1 MLQPVFGDIGIE
13 PRIIYDRRKVQR
25 KDQPQ
30 RQRRQRRREKEP
42 SILSHQF
49 QHAENIARLESSSV
63 WESALWFPIARLAPD
78 LVSTVSNRELTG
90 RRPQHTMNDK
100 PSMAEPVFYDPER
113 ARWKRLR
120 RLVDALVAVLSAL
133 VIFFVYT
140 TLRDERLPE
149 LLFSP
154 QKRAFKALKESEKEK
169 ARERQKKL
177 ASRSHRKSKLPAS
190 EVKLNQEEGIRAAFY
205 VPWDAASFSSLRDYS
220 RQIDLLYPDWLHV
233 LTPDGRLQ
241 GVDDQT
247 NTFFDV
253 VQSNRVRSVDDRVM
267 PLLKAEDA
275 TMEVFPMVNN
285 FDGTEWVGGITDFL
299 NDPSARAVF
308 RQQVGVY
315 LSSDRFRG
323 LMVDFEAFP
332 SVGQPGYVALLNE
345 LASDLHARGMK
356 LYVSVPAHNPEF
368 NYAAIAGP
376 ADGVVVMNYD
386 EHYPGA
392 ASGPVASQD
401 WFVDNLK
408 YIVKAIPKEKVICA
422 IANYGY
428 DWVLKPKKGKIPPD
442 ARDHTVSAQEAWLEA
457 RDSDEDVTFDDDA
470 LNPHFSYL
478 DEHSLRH
485 DVWFLDAVTALN
497 HMRAAQTLGIQ
508 TFALWRLG
516 GEDRTLWRI
525 WDVPGEAGAT
535 DKLRDVP
542 PGQDV
547 DMEGQGE
554 ILRIEDRPTHGTR
567 DFTIDAGTK
576 LITDENF
583 QSLPEP
589 YRVARYGYTPNKVA
603 LTFDDGPDP
612 DWTPK
617 ILDALKKEHASATFF
632 LIGIQTD
639 KFPGLAERIY
649 REGHAIGN
657 HTFTHPDVSNI
668 SSTQM
673 KVELNLTERLFA
685 SLVGVR
691 VVLMRP
697 PYAIDEEP
705 DTADQVRP
713 LEFAQDLGYITVGNR
728 IDPNDWSDKPRHHT
742 AEEISTYVLAH
753 LPPCGPNDLRC
764 GNIVLL
770 HDGGGNRAET
780 LRALPMIIDG
790 IRARGLE
797 VAPVYELLGKTR
809 ADVMAP
815 LTTRELWAARLDGLG
830 FWLFE
835 AGIVAI
841 TWIFFLGDL
850 LMTGRLLFIGTAA
863 VYDRLQEK
871 IFGRPAEVASY
882 KPKVAVLIPAYN
894 EEKVVERTVRAALNS
909 NYPNLRVIVIDDG
922 SRDRTLEVARRA
934 FAREEAAGRVLIL
947 TKPNSGKA
955 EALNYGI
962 EHIGDA
968 ELFVGIDADT
978 VIASDAISRLVP
990 HFINPKVGA
999 IAGNAKVGNRV
1010 NLWTRWQALEYIT
1023 SQNFERRALDV
1034 LGAVSVVPGAIGAW
1048 RVSAVRE
1055 AGGYQ
1060 IDTVAEDADLTMALL
1075 RRGYR
1080 VEYEDMALA
1089 YTEAPTSAN
1098 GLMRQRFRWSF
1109 GILQAVYKHSGVFAR
1124 KGALGFVAL
1133 PNIVIFQ
1140 ILLPLVSPLIDIM
1153 FAVGAIW
1160 YFIQKHFHPDST
1172 DPASFHKLVAFF
1184 FVFLVVD
1191 FLASALAFALERR
1204 RPDDKEDSWLLTQV
1218 WLQRFA
1224 YRQLFSVVLF
1234 RTLKR
1239 ALEGRRF
1246 AWDKLERTAA
1256 VKYVPSENRDSVNVP

>member
-1 MLQPVFGDIGIE
+1 M
-13 PRIIYDRRKVQR
+13 
-25 KDQPQ
+25 
-30 RQRRQRRREKEP
+30 
-42 SILSHQF
+42 S
-49 QHAENIARLESSSV
+49 
-63 WESALWFPIARLAPD
+63 
-78 LVSTVSNRELTG
+78 
-90 RRPQHTMNDK
+90 
-100 PSMAEPVFYDPER
+100 EPVFYDPQR

-120 RLVDALVAVLSAL
+120 RFVDALVLALSAL
-133 VIFFVYT
+133 VIFFVYA
-140 TLRDERLPE
+140 TLRGERLPE

-154 QKRAFKALKESEKEK
+154 QKRAFKALKENEKDK
-169 ARERQKKL
+169 ARERQKK
-177 ASRSHRKSKLPAS
+177 AANRSHRKSKLPAS

-205 VPWDAASFSSLRDYS
+205 TPWDAASFSSLRDFCH
-220 RQIDLLYPDWLHV
+220 QIDLLYPDWLHV
-233 LTPDGRLQ
+233 LTADGRLQ
-241 GVDDQT
+241 AVDDQT
-247 NTFFDV
+247 NKFFDV
-253 VQSNRVRSVDDRVM
+253 VQNNHVRSFDDRVM
-267 PLLKAEDA
+267 PFLKAEDPA
-275 TMEVFPMVNN
+275 MEVFPMVNN
-285 FDGTEWVGGITDFL
+285 FDGTEWVGGITGFL
-299 NDPSARAVF
+299 NNPDARAAF
-308 RQQVGVY
+308 RRQVATV
-315 LSSDRFRG
+315 LASDHFRG

-345 LASDLHARGMK
+345 LSSDLHARGMK
-356 LYVSVPAHNPEF
+356 LYVSVPAHNQEF
-368 NYAAIAGP
+368 DYAAIAAP
-376 ADGVVVMNYD
+376 ADGVIVMNYD

-408 YIVKAIPKEKVICA
+408 FAVNVIPREKLICA

-428 DWVLKPKKGKIPPD
+428 DWVQKPKKGTLPPS
-442 ARDHTVSAQEAWLEA
+442 AKDHSVSVQEAWLEA
-457 RDSDEDVTFDDDA
+457 RDSDVDVTFDDDA

-478 DEHSLRH
+478 DETSLRH

-516 GEDRTLWRI
+516 GEDRTLWRV
-525 WDVPGEAGAT
+525 WDIPGDPASAS
-535 DKLRDVP
+535 KLKSVP

-554 ILRIEDRPTHGTR
+554 ILHIEERPTPGVR
-567 DFTIDAGTK
+567 DLTIDADTN

-589 YRVARYGYTPNKVA
+589 YRVARYGYSPNKVA

-612 DWTPK
+612 EWTPK
-617 ILDALKKEHASATFF
+617 ILDVLKREHASATFF
-632 LIGIQTD
+632 LIGIQGD
-639 KFPGLAERIY
+639 KFSRLVKRIY
-649 REGHAIGN
+649 EEGHTIGN

-668 SSTQM
+668 SNTYM
-673 KVELNLTERLFA
+673 KVELNLTERFFA

-691 VVLMRP
+691 ATLFRP

-713 LEFAQDLGYITVGNR
+713 LEIPQDMGYITVGNR
-728 IDPNDWSDKPRHHT
+728 IDPNDWSSNPRRT
-742 AEEISTYVLAH
+742 AEQISSYVLSH
-753 LPPCGPNDLRC
+753 LPPCRVEDLRC
-764 GNIVLL
+764 GNIILL

-780 LRALPMIIDG
+780 VRALPMIIDG
-790 IRARGLE
+790 IRARGYE
-797 VAPVYELLGKTR
+797 IAPVYELMGKTR
-809 ADVMAP
+809 ADVMSP
-815 LTTRELWAARLDGLG
+815 LPTGQRWAARLDRLG
-830 FWLFE
+830 FWLFD
-835 AGIVAI
+835 AAVLSIAMV
-841 TWIFFLGDL
+841 FFLGDL
-850 LMTGRLLFIGTAA
+850 LMTGRLLFIGAAA
-863 VYDRLQEK
+863 VYDRAHEK

-894 EEKVVERTVRAALNS
+894 EEKVIVRTVRAALNS
-909 NYPNLRVIVIDDG
+909 NYPKLRVIVIDDG
-922 SRDRTLEVARRA
+922 SRDRTLEIARAA
-934 FAREEAAGRVLIL
+934 FAREASAGRVLIL
-947 TKPNSGKA
+947 TKPNAGKA

-962 EHIGDA
+962 EHIEDA

-978 VIASDAISRLVP
+978 IIASDAISRLVP

-1055 AGGYQ
+1055 VGGYQ
-1060 IDTVAEDADLTMALL
+1060 VDTVAEDADLTMALL

-1089 YTEAPTSAN
+1089 YTEAPTTAN

-1109 GILQAVYKHSGVFAR
+1109 GILQAVYKHSEVFGR

-1140 ILLPLVSPLIDIM
+1140 ILLPLVSPFIDIM
-1153 FAVGAIW
+1153 FAFGAIW

-1204 RPDDKEDSWLLTQV
+1204 RPDEKEDVWLLSQV

-1234 RTLKR
+1234 KTLKR

-1256 VKYVPSENRDSVNVP
+1256 VKYVPSETRDQVNVP

>member
-1 MLQPVFGDIGIE
+1 
-13 PRIIYDRRKVQR
+13 
-25 KDQPQ
+25 
-30 RQRRQRRREKEP
+30 
-42 SILSHQF
+42 
-49 QHAENIARLESSSV
+49 
-63 WESALWFPIARLAPD
+63 
-78 LVSTVSNRELTG
+78 
-90 RRPQHTMNDK
+90 
-100 PSMAEPVFYDPER
+100 MAEPVFYDPRR

-120 RLVDALVAVLSAL
+120 RLSDLLVAALSAL
-133 VIFFVYT
+133 IIFFVYT

-154 QKRAFKALKESEKEK
+154 QKRAFKALKENEKDK
-169 ARERQKKL
+169 ARERLKKVAL
-177 ASRSHRKSKLPAS
+177 RSHRKTKLPGS
-190 EVKLNQEEGIRAAFY
+190 EVKLNQQEGIRAAFY
-205 VPWDAASFSSLRDYS
+205 VPWDSASFASLRDFS

-233 LTPDGRLQ
+233 LTTDGRLQ

-247 NTFFDV
+247 NKFFDV
-253 VQSNRVRSVDDRVM
+253 VQNGHARSVDDRVM
-267 PLLKAEDA
+267 PFLKSDDP
-275 TMEVFPMVNN
+275 TMEVFPMINN
-285 FDGTEWVGGITDFL
+285 FDGTEWVGDITGFL
-299 NDPSARAVF
+299 NDPDARASF
-308 RQQVGVY
+308 RKQMEIF

-323 LMVDFEAFP
+323 VMIDFEAFP
-332 SVGQPGYVALLNE
+332 PSGQPGYIALLNE
-345 LASDLHARGMK
+345 LSADLHARGMK
-356 LYVSVPAHNPEF
+356 LYVSVPPHNNEYD
-368 NYAAIAGP
+368 YAAVSAP

-386 EHYPGA
+386 EHYPGGK
-392 ASGPVASQD
+392 SGPVASED

-408 YIVKAIPKEKVICA
+408 FAVKAIPREKLICA

-428 DWVLKPKKGKIPPD
+428 DWVLKPKKGKLPPD
-442 ARDHTVSAQEAWLEA
+442 VHDSSVSAQEAWLAA

-478 DEHSLRH
+478 DERSLQH

-516 GEDRTLWRI
+516 GEDRSLWRV
-525 WDVPGEAGAT
+525 WDVPGDAGAA
-535 DKLRDVP
+535 DKLKDVP

-554 ILRIEDRPTHGTR
+554 ILRIEQRPTHGTR
-567 DFTIDAGTK
+567 DLTIDPQTK

-583 QSLPEP
+583 QNLPEP
-589 YRVARYGYTPNKVA
+589 YRVGRYGYSPNEVA

-612 DWTPK
+612 EWTPK
-617 ILDALKKEHASATFF
+617 VLDVLKRENAPATFF
-632 LIGIQTD
+632 LIGIQAD
-639 KFPGLAERIY
+639 KFSGLAKRIY
-649 REGHAIGN
+649 KEGHTIGN
-657 HTFTHPDVSNI
+657 HTFTHPDVSSI
-668 SSTQM
+668 SSNYM

-685 SLVGVR
+685 SLMGIR
-691 VVLMRP
+691 TKLLRP

-705 DTADQVRP
+705 DTADEVKP
-713 LEFAQDLGYITVGNR
+713 LEFAQDMGYITVGNR
-728 IDPNDWSDKPRHHT
+728 IDPNDWSDKVDAGNGKLRRHT
-742 AEEISTYVLAH
+742 AQEISSYVLAH
-753 LPPCGPNDLRC
+753 LPPCAGADLRC

-780 LRALPMIIDG
+780 VKALPAIIEG
-790 IRARGLE
+790 IRARGISI
-797 VAPVYELLGKTR
+797 VPVYQLFGKTR

-815 LTTRELWAARLDGLG
+815 LSTPQRWAARLDGLG

-835 AGIVAI
+835 AGIIVI

-850 LMTGRLLFIGTAA
+850 LMTGRLIFIGAAA
-863 VYDRLQEK
+863 VYDRVREK
-871 IFGRPAEVASY
+871 ILGKPAQVASY
-882 KPKVAVLIPAYN
+882 KPSVAVLIPAYN
-894 EEKVVERTVRAALNS
+894 EEKVIVRTVRAALNS
-909 NYPNLRVIVIDDG
+909 DYPNLRVIVIDDG
-922 SRDRTLEVARRA
+922 SKDRTLEVARRA
-934 FAREEAAGRVLIL
+934 FIAEEKIGRVLIL
-947 TKPNSGKA
+947 TKPNAGKA

-962 EHIGDA
+962 EHIEDA
-968 ELFVGIDADT
+968 EIFVGIDADT
-978 VIASDAISRLVP
+978 IIASDAISRLVP

-1055 AGGYQ
+1055 VGCYQ

-1089 YTEAPTSAN
+1089 YTEAPTNAN

-1109 GILQAVYKHSGVFAR
+1109 GILQSVFKHRSVLVR
-1124 KGALGFVAL
+1124 KGALGWVAL

-1184 FVFLVVD
+1184 FAFLVID

-1204 RPDDKEDSWLLTQV
+1204 RPDDKEDIWLLSQV

-1234 RTLKR
+1234 KTLKR
-1239 ALEGRRF
+1239 ALEGRKF
-1246 AWDKLERTAA
+1246 SWDKLERTAA
-1256 VKYVPSENRDSVNVP
+1256 VKLRPSEERE

>member
-1 MLQPVFGDIGIE
+1 
-13 PRIIYDRRKVQR
+13 
-25 KDQPQ
+25 
-30 RQRRQRRREKEP
+30 
-42 SILSHQF
+42 
-49 QHAENIARLESSSV
+49 
-63 WESALWFPIARLAPD
+63 
-78 LVSTVSNRELTG
+78 
-90 RRPQHTMNDK
+90 
-100 PSMAEPVFYDPER
+100 MAEPVFYDPQR

-120 RLVDALVAVLSAL
+120 RLVDALVLALTAL

-154 QKRAFKALKESEKEK
+154 QKRAFKALKENEKER

-177 ASRSHRKSKLPAS
+177 ASRSHRRSKVPAS

-205 VPWDAASFSSLRDYS
+205 VPWDAASFSSLRDFS

-241 GVDDQT
+241 AVDDQT
-247 NTFFDV
+247 NKFFDV
-253 VQSNRVRSVDDRVM
+253 VQNNHARSVDDRVM
-267 PLLKAEDA
+267 PFVKTEDPA
-275 TMEVFPMVNN
+275 MEVFPMVNN
-285 FDGTEWVGGITDFL
+285 FDGAEWVGGITDFL
-299 NDPSARAVF
+299 NNPSARASF
-308 RQQVGVY
+308 RQQVGMF

-323 LMVDFEAFP
+323 LIVDFEAFP
-332 SVGQPGYVALLNE
+332 SVGQPGYIALLNE
-345 LASDLHARGMK
+345 LSSDLHTRGMN
-356 LYVSVPAHNPEF
+356 LYVSLPAHNPEF
-368 NYAAIAGP
+368 DYAAIAAP
-376 ADGVVVMNYD
+376 ADGVVIMNYD

-392 ASGPVASQD
+392 VSGPVASQD

-408 YIVKAIPKEKVICA
+408 AAVNVIPREKIICA

-428 DWVLKPKKGKIPPD
+428 DWVLKPKTGKLPPYE
-442 ARDHTVSAQEAWLEA
+442 RDSSVSPQEAWLAA
-457 RDSDEDVTFDDDA
+457 RDSDEDVIFDDDA

-478 DEHSLRH
+478 DEHSFRH

-508 TFALWRLG
+508 TFALWKLG
-516 GEDRTLWRI
+516 GEDRTLWRV
-525 WDVPGEAGAT
+525 WDIPGDPTSAA
-535 DKLRDVP
+535 KLRSVP

-554 ILRIEDRPTHGTR
+554 ILRIEDRPTPGVR
-567 DFTIDAGTK
+567 DLTVDANTK
-576 LITDENF
+576 LITDEIF
-583 QSLPEP
+583 QTLPEP
-589 YRVARYGYTPNKVA
+589 YRVGRYGYSPNKVV

-612 DWTPK
+612 EWTPQ
-617 ILDALKKEHASATFF
+617 ILDVLKREHATATFF

-639 KFPGLAERIY
+639 KFSSLAKRIY
-649 REGHAIGN
+649 NEGHSIGN

-668 SSTQM
+668 SSTYM

-685 SLVGVR
+685 SLMGIR
-691 VVLMRP
+691 ATLLRP

-713 LEFAQDLGYITVGNR
+713 LAFAQDLGYITVGNR
-728 IDPNDWSDKPRHHT
+728 IDPSDWSDKPRRS
-742 AEEISTYVLAH
+742 AEEISAYVLAH
-753 LPPCGPNDLRC
+753 LPPCNPNDLRC

-770 HDGGGNRAET
+770 HDGGGNRTET
-780 LRALPMIIDG
+780 VRALPMIIEG
-790 IRARGLE
+790 VRARGLE
-797 VAPVYELLGKTR
+797 IAPVYDLFGKTR
-809 ADVMAP
+809 ADVMSP
-815 LTTRELWAARLDGLG
+815 LPRGQRWAARFDRLG
-830 FWLFE
+830 FWLFD
-835 AGIVAI
+835 ASVIGI
-841 TWIFFLGDL
+841 TWIFFLGDI
-850 LMTGRLLFIGTAA
+850 LMTGRLLFIGAAA

-871 IFGRPAEVASY
+871 IFGKPAEVASY

-894 EEKVVERTVRAALNS
+894 EEKVIERTVRAALNS

-922 SRDRTLEVARRA
+922 SRDRTLEVTRAA
-934 FAREEAAGRVLIL
+934 FAREEAAGKVLIL
-947 TKPNSGKA
+947 TKTNAGKA

-962 EHIGDA
+962 EHIEGA

-978 VIASDAISRLVP
+978 IIASDAISRLAP

-1089 YTEAPTSAN
+1089 YTEAPTNAN

-1109 GILQAVYKHSGVFAR
+1109 GILQAVYKHRGVFAR
-1124 KGALGFVAL
+1124 KGVLGFVAL

-1153 FAVGAIW
+1153 FAVGSLW

-1204 RPDDKEDSWLLTQV
+1204 RPDDKEDVWLLSQV

-1234 RTLKR
+1234 KTLKR

>member
-1 MLQPVFGDIGIE
+1 
-13 PRIIYDRRKVQR
+13 
-25 KDQPQ
+25 
-30 RQRRQRRREKEP
+30 
-42 SILSHQF
+42 
-49 QHAENIARLESSSV
+49 
-63 WESALWFPIARLAPD
+63 
-78 LVSTVSNRELTG
+78 
-90 RRPQHTMNDK
+90 
-100 PSMAEPVFYDPER
+100 MAEPVFYDPRR

-120 RLVDALVAVLSAL
+120 RFVDALVLALSAL
-133 VIFFVYT
+133 FVFFVYT
-140 TLRDERLPE
+140 ALRDERLPE

-154 QKRAFKALKESEKEK
+154 QKRNFKALKESEKEK

-177 ASRSHRKSKLPAS
+177 AARSHRKSKLPGS
-190 EVKLNQEEGIRAAFY
+190 EVTLNQEEGIRAAFY

-233 LTPDGRLQ
+233 LTPDGHLQ
-241 GVDDQT
+241 AVDDQT
-247 NTFFDV
+247 NKFFDV
-253 VQSNRVRSVDDRVM
+253 VQDGRVRQVDDRVM
-267 PLLKAEDA
+267 PMLKAEDTA
-275 TMEVFPMVNN
+275 MEVFPMVNN
-285 FDGTEWVGGITDFL
+285 FDGNEWVGGITDFL
-299 NDPSARAVF
+299 NDPNARTLF
-308 RQQVGVY
+308 CQQVAAF
-315 LSSDRFRG
+315 LSSDHFRG
-323 LMVDFEAFP
+323 LMIDFEAFP
-332 SVGQPGYVALLNE
+332 KVGQPGYVALLKE
-345 LASDLHARGMK
+345 LSADLHVRGMK
-356 LYVSVPAHNPEF
+356 LYVSVPAHNDEF
-368 NYAAIAGP
+368 DYTAIAAP

-386 EHYPGA
+386 QHFPGA
-392 ASGPVASQD
+392 ASGPVAAQD
-401 WFVDNLK
+401 WFVNNLNFV
-408 YIVKAIPKEKVICA
+408 VKAIPKEKIICA

-428 DWVLKPKKGKIPPD
+428 DWVLKPKKGALPPD
-442 ARDHTVSAQEAWLEA
+442 EKDHSVSVQEAWLEA
-457 RDSDEDVTFDDDA
+457 RDSEEDVTFDDDA

-478 DEHSLRH
+478 DERSLRH

-516 GEDRTLWRI
+516 GEDRSLWKV
-525 WDVPGEAGAT
+525 WDVPGEAGAA

-567 DFTIDAGTK
+567 DLTIDAQTR
-576 LITDENF
+576 LITDEVF
-583 QSLPEP
+583 ESSPEP
-589 YRVARYGYTPNKVA
+589 YRVARYGYSPNKVV

-612 DWTPK
+612 EWTPK
-617 ILDALKKEHASATFF
+617 ILDVLKHEHATATFF
-632 LIGIQTD
+632 LIGIQAEKAT
-639 KFPGLAERIY
+639 GLVKRIY
-649 REGHAIGN
+649 NEGHLIGN

-668 SSTQM
+668 SSTYM

-691 VVLMRP
+691 VMLMRP

-705 DTADQVRP
+705 DTADQVKP
-713 LEFAQDLGYITVGNR
+713 LEFAQDKGYITVGNR
-728 IDPNDWSDKPRHHT
+728 IDPNDWSDKVQAANGGTRRHT
-742 AEEISTYVLAH
+742 AEEISAYVLAH
-753 LPPCGPNDLRC
+753 LPPCRESDLRC

-770 HDGGGNRAET
+770 HDGGGDRAET
-780 LRALPMIIDG
+780 VRALPMIIEG
-790 IRARGLE
+790 VRARGYE
-797 VAPVYELLGKTR
+797 IVPVYELMGKTR
-809 ADVMAP
+809 AQVMAP
-815 LTTRELWAARLDGLG
+815 LPPGELWVARLDLLS
-830 FWLFE
+830 FWLFG
-835 AGIVAI
+835 AANMAI

-850 LMTGRLLFIGTAA
+850 LMTGRLLFIGAAA
-863 VYDRLQEK
+863 VYDRVQEK
-871 IFGRPAEVASY
+871 IFGRPSEVASY
-882 KPKVAVLIPAYN
+882 EPKVAVLIPAYN
-894 EEKVVERTVRAALNS
+894 EEKVIVRTVRAALNS
-909 NYPNLRVIVIDDG
+909 DYPNVRVIVIDDG
-922 SRDRTLEVARRA
+922 SRDRTLEVARKA
-934 FAREEAAGRVLIL
+934 FAREAAAGRVLIL
-947 TKPNSGKA
+947 TKPNAGKA

-962 EHIGDA
+962 EHLGDA

-978 VIASDAISRLVP
+978 IIAQDAISRLVP

-999 IAGNAKVGNRV
+999 IAGNAKVGNRI

-1055 AGGYQ
+1055 AGCFQ

-1089 YTEAPTSAN
+1089 YTEAPVNAN

-1109 GILQAVYKHSGVFAR
+1109 GILQAVYKHRGVFAR
-1124 KGALGFVAL
+1124 KGALGWVAL

-1160 YFIQKHFHPDST
+1160 YFVQKHFHPDST

-1184 FVFLVVD
+1184 FAFLVID
-1191 FLASALAFALERR
+1191 FLASAIAFALERR
-1204 RPDDKEDSWLLTQV
+1204 RPDDKEDVWLLSQV

-1234 RTLKR
+1234 KTLKR
-1239 ALEGRRF
+1239 ALEGRKF

-1256 VKYVPSENRDSVNVP
+1256 VKLRPSEEREGVNVT

>member
-1 MLQPVFGDIGIE
+1 
-13 PRIIYDRRKVQR
+13 
-25 KDQPQ
+25 
-30 RQRRQRRREKEP
+30 
-42 SILSHQF
+42 
-49 QHAENIARLESSSV
+49 
-63 WESALWFPIARLAPD
+63 
-78 LVSTVSNRELTG
+78 
-90 RRPQHTMNDK
+90 
-100 PSMAEPVFYDPER
+100 MAEPVFYDPQR

-120 RLVDALVAVLSAL
+120 RLVDAVVATLSAL
-133 VIFFVYT
+133 IIFFVYT

-154 QKRAFKALKESEKEK
+154 QRRVFKALKENEKDK

-177 ASRSHRKSKLPAS
+177 ALRSHRKSKLAAS

-205 VPWDAASFSSLRDYS
+205 VPWDAASFSSLRDFS
-220 RQIDLLYPDWLHV
+220 RQLDLLYPDWLHV
-233 LTPDGRLQ
+233 LTPDGHLQ
-241 GVDDQT
+241 AVDDQT
-247 NTFFDV
+247 NKFFDV
-253 VQSNRVRSVDDRVM
+253 IQNNHVRSVDDRVM
-267 PLLKAEDA
+267 PLLKAEDNS
-275 TMEVFPMVNN
+275 MEVFPMVNN
-285 FDGTEWVGGITDFL
+285 FDGTEWAEGITGFL
-299 NDPSARAVF
+299 NNPAARSLF
-308 RQQVGVY
+308 RQQVEMY
-315 LSSDRFRG
+315 LASDHFRG

-332 SVGQPGYVALLNE
+332 KVGQPGYIALLRE
-345 LASDLHARGMK
+345 LSSDLHSRGMK
-356 LYVSVPAHNPEF
+356 LYVSVPAHNEDFDYP
-368 NYAAIAGP
+368 AIAEP

-392 ASGPVASQD
+392 PSGPVASQD
-401 WFVDNLK
+401 WFVENLK
-408 YIVKAIPKEKVICA
+408 FAVNVIPREKLICA

-428 DWVLKPKKGKIPPD
+428 DWVLKPKTGKLPPEEK
-442 ARDHTVSAQEAWLEA
+442 DHSVSVQEAWLAA
-457 RDSDEDVTFDDDA
+457 RDSDEDVTYDEDA

-478 DEHSLRH
+478 DESSLRH

-516 GEDRTLWRI
+516 GEDRSIWRV
-525 WDVPGEAGAT
+525 WDMPGDVGAA
-535 DKLRDVP
+535 DKLHSVP

-554 ILRIEDRPTHGTR
+554 ILRIEDRPSPGAR
-567 DFTIDAGTK
+567 DLTIDPKTK

-583 QSLPEP
+583 QSMPEP
-589 YRVARYGYTPNKVA
+589 YRVARYGYSPNKVA

-617 ILDALKKEHASATFF
+617 ILDVLKREHAPATFF

-639 KFPGLAERIY
+639 KFSGLAKRIY
-649 REGHAIGN
+649 NEGHTIGN

-668 SSTQM
+668 SAGYM
-673 KVELNLTERLFA
+673 RVELNLTERLFA
-685 SLVGVR
+685 SLVGIR
-691 VVLMRP
+691 ATLLRP

-713 LEFAQDLGYITVGNR
+713 LEIAQEDGYTTVGNR
-728 IDPNDWSDKPRHHT
+728 IDPNDWSSNPRHS
-742 AEEISTYVLAH
+742 AEQISSYVLAH
-753 LPPCGPNDLRC
+753 LPPCGANDPRC

-780 LRALPMIIDG
+780 VRALPMIIEG
-790 IRARGLE
+790 IRARGYE
-797 VAPVYELLGKTR
+797 IAPVYELLGKTR
-809 ADVMAP
+809 ADVMSP
-815 LTTRELWAARLDGLG
+815 LPTGQRWVARLDRLS
-830 FWLFE
+830 FWLFD
-835 AGIVAI
+835 AAVMSI

-850 LMTGRLLFIGTAA
+850 LMTGRLLFIGAAA
-863 VYDRLQEK
+863 VYDRVQEK
-871 IFGRPAEVASY
+871 IFGKPAEVASY
-882 KPKVAVLIPAYN
+882 KPKIAVLIPAYN
-894 EEKVVERTVRAALNS
+894 EEKVIERTVRAALNS

-922 SRDRTLEVARRA
+922 SQDRTLEVARKA
-934 FAREEAAGRVLIL
+934 FAAEEAAGKVLIL
-947 TKPNSGKA
+947 TKANAGKA
-955 EALNYGI
+955 GALNYGI
-962 EHIGDA
+962 EHIQDA

-978 VIASDAISRLVP
+978 IIASDAIARLMP

-1060 IDTVAEDADLTMALL
+1060 LDTVAEDADLTMALL

-1089 YTEAPTSAN
+1089 YTEAPTNAN
-1098 GLMRQRFRWSF
+1098 ALMRQRFRWSF
-1109 GILQAVYKHSGVFAR
+1109 GILQAVYKHRGVFAR
-1124 KGALGFVAL
+1124 KGALGLVAL

-1153 FAVGAIW
+1153 FAFGALW
-1160 YFIQKHFHPDST
+1160 YFVQKHFHPDST

-1184 FVFLVVD
+1184 FAFLVID

-1204 RPDDKEDSWLLTQV
+1204 RPDDKEDPWLLSQV

-1234 RTLKR
+1234 KTVKR

-1256 VKYVPSENRDSVNVP
+1256 VNYVPSENRDRVNVP

>member
-1 MLQPVFGDIGIE
+1 
-13 PRIIYDRRKVQR
+13 
-25 KDQPQ
+25 
-30 RQRRQRRREKEP
+30 
-42 SILSHQF
+42 
-49 QHAENIARLESSSV
+49 
-63 WESALWFPIARLAPD
+63 
-78 LVSTVSNRELTG
+78 
-90 RRPQHTMNDK
+90 
-100 PSMAEPVFYDPER
+100 MAEPVFYDPQR

-120 RLVDALVAVLSAL
+120 RLVDALVLALTAL

-154 QKRAFKALKESEKEK
+154 QKRAFKALKENEKER

-177 ASRSHRKSKLPAS
+177 ASRSHRRSKVPAS

-205 VPWDAASFSSLRDYS
+205 VPWDAASFSSLRDFS

-241 GVDDQT
+241 AVDDQT
-247 NTFFDV
+247 NKFFDV
-253 VQSNRVRSVDDRVM
+253 VQNNHARSVDDRVM
-267 PLLKAEDA
+267 PFVKTEDPA
-275 TMEVFPMVNN
+275 MEVFPMVNN
-285 FDGTEWVGGITDFL
+285 FDGAEWVGGITDFL
-299 NDPSARAVF
+299 NNPSARASF
-308 RQQVGVY
+308 RQQVGMF

-323 LMVDFEAFP
+323 LIVDFEAFP
-332 SVGQPGYVALLNE
+332 SVGQPGYIALLNE
-345 LASDLHARGMK
+345 LSSDLHARGMK
-356 LYVSVPAHNPEF
+356 LYVSLPAHNPEF
-368 NYAAIAGP
+368 NYAAIAAP
-376 ADGVVVMNYD
+376 ADGVVIMNYD

-392 ASGPVASQD
+392 VSGPVASQD

-408 YIVKAIPKEKVICA
+408 AAVNVIPREKIICA

-428 DWVLKPKKGKIPPD
+428 DWVLKPKTGKLPPYE
-442 ARDHTVSAQEAWLEA
+442 RDSSVSPQEAWLAA
-457 RDSDEDVTFDDDA
+457 RDSDEDVIFDDDA

-478 DEHSLRH
+478 DEHSFRH

-508 TFALWRLG
+508 TFALWKLG
-516 GEDRTLWRI
+516 GEDRTLWRV
-525 WDVPGEAGAT
+525 WDIPGDPTSAA
-535 DKLRDVP
+535 KLRSVP

-554 ILRIEDRPTHGTR
+554 ILRIEDRPTPGVR
-567 DFTIDAGTK
+567 DLTVDANTK
-576 LITDENF
+576 LITDEIF
-583 QSLPEP
+583 QTLPEP
-589 YRVARYGYTPNKVA
+589 YRVGRYGYSPNKVV

-612 DWTPK
+612 EWTPQ
-617 ILDALKKEHASATFF
+617 ILDVLKREHATATFF

-639 KFPGLAERIY
+639 KFSSLAKRIY
-649 REGHAIGN
+649 NEGHSIGN

-668 SSTQM
+668 SSTYM

-685 SLVGVR
+685 SLMGIR
-691 VVLMRP
+691 ATLLRP

-713 LEFAQDLGYITVGNR
+713 LAFAQDLGYITVGNR
-728 IDPNDWSDKPRHHT
+728 IDPSDWSDKPRRS
-742 AEEISTYVLAH
+742 AEEISAYVLAH
-753 LPPCGPNDLRC
+753 LPPCNPNDLRC

-770 HDGGGNRAET
+770 HDGGGNRTET
-780 LRALPMIIDG
+780 VRALPMIIEG
-790 IRARGLE
+790 VRARGLE
-797 VAPVYELLGKTR
+797 IAPVYDLFGKTR
-809 ADVMAP
+809 ADVMSP
-815 LTTRELWAARLDGLG
+815 LPRGQRWAARFDRLG
-830 FWLFE
+830 FWLFD
-835 AGIVAI
+835 ASVIGI
-841 TWIFFLGDL
+841 TWIFFLGDI
-850 LMTGRLLFIGTAA
+850 LMTGRLLFIGAAA

-871 IFGRPAEVASY
+871 IFGKPAEVASY

-894 EEKVVERTVRAALNS
+894 EEKVIERTVRAALNS

-922 SRDRTLEVARRA
+922 SRDRTLEVTRAA
-934 FAREEAAGRVLIL
+934 FAREEAAGKVLIL
-947 TKPNSGKA
+947 TKTNAGKA

-962 EHIGDA
+962 EHIEGA

-978 VIASDAISRLVP
+978 IIASDAISRLAP

-1089 YTEAPTSAN
+1089 YTEAPTNAN

-1109 GILQAVYKHSGVFAR
+1109 GILQAVYKHRGVFAR
-1124 KGALGFVAL
+1124 KGVLGFVAL

-1153 FAVGAIW
+1153 FAVGSLW

-1204 RPDDKEDSWLLTQV
+1204 RPDDKEDVWLLSQV

-1234 RTLKR
+1234 KTLKR